1 MYCVL
6 KLTNQALPPSR
17 TDSPTLLRQ
26 IHLKKKQR
34 NFTWVANVKNVILAL
49 LLQNY

>member
-26 IHLKKKQR
+26 IHLKKNKG
-34 NFTWVANVKNVILAL
+34 TL
-49 LLQNY
+49 LGLLTLRMLY